1 MKKILTLVL
10 INILFSGILYANEI
24 TELKISG
31 NKRISIEAIKDSIDY
46 DSKKKYSIEN
56 LNTIQKK
63 LFETGFFSNVIVKLD
78 SNNIVV
84 NVTENPL
91 IDFFY
96 IEGVINKKREDFIYK
111 NISLGNNK
119 IFSESTLKKDIEF
132 IKDTFRNSGYF
143 DVEVKTEIS
152 KLSNNTLNLLIR
164 VERKDKYNI
173 KNIFFIGDK
182 KFSSSKLY
190 DVIISSEAN
199 WWNFL
204 SSNDMINVDRIE
216 FDKSLLKNFYLDN
229 GYYDVQI
236 NSSDINFLSPGSAE
250 IIFSINAGNKYNF
263 GKNELLDN
271 EKNLANKN
279 IIEIKEILNEKLI
292 GTYSLKKVK
301 QVQKKI
307 NDYLILKKIE
317 FVKFNIV
324 PSKDKK
330 LINLQYVFSAAERNF
345 VNLINI
351 KGNNLTDESVIRRS
365 LVLSEGDAFSNH
377 KKIKSEDKIKNS
389 GIFKSVD
396 TKIVNKGKELV
407 DLDITVEEQPT
418 GSISAGI
425 GIGSA
430 GSAVTSGINE
440 KNLFGKGIG
449 INSNVSLGTEKI
461 SGSIDLK
468 IPDFKNTGNT
478 FNFSLFALSTDY
490 ENAGYQSKVYGNK
503 ISTSYEIYDDLYFNI
518 GGGFDIDKIDANDS
532 ASALYKSREG
542 TYNSLR
548 TFYSINLDKRN
559 SSILPTSGH
568 LINFGQSLTLPAIS
582 DIPSLKHNIN
592 ASGYHQLSENFVL
605 NIKGGLSAINAF
617 NDKDVKLS
625 DRLYLPESKLR
636 GFEAFGVG
644 PITGDNHIG
653 GNYSAY
659 TSFSSTFPNPLPDRM
674 RATSIMFVDF
684 GNVWGVDFDK
694 SLDADKIRSSIG
706 VSFDWNSPLGP
717 LSFVFAESL
726 MSSSTDKTE
735 SFSFR
740 VGSSF

>member
-10 INILFSGILYANEI
+10 INILFSGILYANET

-548 TFYSINLDKRN
+548 TFYSIDLDKRN

>member
-10 INILFSGILYANEI
+10 INILFSGILYANET

-190 DVIISSEAN
+190 DVIISSEVN

-263 GKNELLDN
+263 GKNELVDN

-351 KGNNLTDESVIRRS
+351 KGNNLTNESVIRRS

-377 KKIKSEDKIKNS
+377 KKIKSEDKIKNT

-461 SGSIDLK
+461 SGSIDLR

-518 GGGFDIDKIDANDS
+518 GGSFDIDKIDANDS

-548 TFYSINLDKRN
+548 TFYSIDLDKRN

-605 NIKGGLSAINAF
+605 NIKGGLSAINSF

-625 DRLYLPESKLR
+625 DRLYLPKSKLR

>member
-10 INILFSGILYANEI
+10 INILFSGILYANET

>member
-1 MKKILTLVL
+1 MKKILTLLL
-10 INILFSGILYANEI
+10 INILFSGILYANE
-24 TELKISG
+24 TKELKITG

-46 DSKKKYSIEN
+46 DNKKKYSIEN
-56 LNTIQKK
+56 LNIFQKK
-63 LFETGFFSNVIVKLD
+63 LFETGFFSNVVVKLD
-78 SNNIVV
+78 SNNILI

-119 IFSESTLKKDIEF
+119 IFSESILKKDIEF
-132 IKDTFRNSGYF
+132 IKDTFLNAGYF

-152 KLSNNTLNLLIR
+152 KLSDNTLNLLIR

-250 IIFSINAGNKYNF
+250 IIFSINAGNKYSF
-263 GKNELLDN
+263 GKNELIDN
-271 EKNLANKN
+271 KKNLANKN
-279 IIEIKEILNEKLI
+279 IIEIKEILNDKLI
-292 GTYSLKKVK
+292 GTYSLKKIK

-317 FVKFNIV
+317 FAKFIIV

-330 LINLQYVFSAAERNF
+330 LINLKFVFSAAERNF

-365 LVLSEGDAFSNH
+365 LVLSEGDAFSNY
-377 KKIKSEDKIKNS
+377 KKIKSEDKIKNT

-425 GIGSA
+425 GIGSS
-430 GSAVTSGINE
+430 GSAVSSGINE
-440 KNLFGKGIG
+440 KNFLGKGIG
-449 INSNVSLGTEKI
+449 ITSNISVGTQKI
-461 SGSIDLK
+461 SGIIDLK
-468 IPDFKNTGNT
+468 IPDFKNTDNT
-478 FNFSLFALSTDY
+478 FNFSLFAIGTDY
-490 ENAGYQSKVYGNK
+490 ENAGYESKVYGNR
-503 ISTSYEIYDDLYFNI
+503 ISTSYEVYDDLFFNI
-518 GGGFDIDKIDANDS
+518 GGGFDVDKIDANDS

-542 TYNSLR
+542 TYNSLK
-548 TFYSINLDKRN
+548 TFYSIDVDKRN
-559 SSILPTSGH
+559 SSIQPTSGH

-582 DIPSLKHNIN
+582 DIPVLKNNIN
-592 ASGYHQLSENFVL
+592 ASVYHQLSENFVL
-605 NIKGGLSAINAF
+605 NIKGGLSSINAF

-625 DRLYLPESKLR
+625 DRLFLPESKLR

-644 PITGDNHIG
+644 PITGDNHVG

-659 TSFSSTFPNPLPDRM
+659 TNFSSTFPNPLPDRL
-674 RATSIMFVDF
+674 RATSVMFIDF
-684 GNVWGVDFDK
+684 GNVWGVDFDE
-694 SLDADKIRSSIG
+694 SLDADKIRSSMG
-706 VSFDWNSPLGP
+706 VSLDWKSPLGP

-726 MSSSTDKTE
+726 NSSSTDKTE
-735 SFSFR
+735 NFSFR
-740 VGSSF
+740 IGSSF

>member
-10 INILFSGILYANEI
+10 INILFSGILYANET

-706 VSFDWNSPLGP
+706 VSLDWNSPLGP